1 METSGNRLAEAIRLG
16 LFAGIFADVCAGFS
30 SPVLAQDEGEDQQQA
45 SEEDSADLS
54 RVTVTGSRIERAGLD
69 TFYPAITVDR
79 QLLEDRAYTNV
90 ADALNEIPT
99 FGNPDVTP
107 QGVQNGFSVGQNFV
121 DFLGLGAQRTL
132 TLVNGRRFVSAN
144 VPSVFGES
152 GGLQVD
158 FNVIPIAM
166 VERIETVG
174 IGGAPIYGADA
185 IAGTINVITR
195 DRFEGA
201 EFTFRHG
208 FTSKGDAEFENVMMV
223 AGANTADGKGNVTFS
238 AEWYRQ
244 DGLLGTERPRFT
256 AGENDVF
263 FANVGGNR
271 NEIFRDERLQLFTN
285 GGLIHPAGSGL
296 AFFC

>member
-1 METSGNRLAEAIRLG
+1 METSRNRLAEAIRLG
-16 LFAGIFADVCAGFS
+16 LFAGIFAGVGAGFA

-79 QLLEDRAYTNV
+79 QLLEDRAYTNI
-90 ADALNEIPT
+90 AEALNEIPT

-107 QGVQNGFSVGQNFV
+107 QGAERFLVGQNFV

-144 VPSVFGES
+144 VPSNFGES

-158 FNVIPIAM
+158 FNVIPVAM

-174 IGGAPIYGADA
+174 IGGAPIYGPTPSPA
-185 IAGTINVITR
+185 R
-195 DRFEGA
+195 S
-201 EFTFRHG
+201 
-208 FTSKGDAEFENVMMV
+208 TSLPV
-223 AGANTADGKGNVTFS
+223 TASKAPNSRS
-238 AEWYRQ
+238 A
-244 DGLLGTERPRFT
+244 TASPPRAT
-256 AGENDVF
+256 PN
-263 FANVGGNR
+263 
-271 NEIFRDERLQLFTN
+271 
-285 GGLIHPAGSGL
+285 SKMS
-296 AFFC
+296 